1 MTDIVFAAATGTG
14 GAITIIRISGA
25 GAGNLLRTLAGP
37 LPRPRM
43 ATLRTLRGNS
53 GQALDRGL
61 VLWFPAPKS
70 YTGEEY
76 AELHI
81 HGGRAVR
88 TAVADVLVALGARP
102 AEPGEF
108 SRRAFANG
116 KLDLL
121 EAEGVADLIN
131 AETES
136 QRRMAVEQADG
147 EASSAVAHWRQ
158 TLIKLLAQLAAI
170 IDFADDDLP
179 TEVERTLRAELQ
191 SFREEIA
198 TALGAWDAAERL
210 REGIDIVVLGAPN
223 AGKSTLINALA
234 GEEISI
240 VSDIAGTTRDAVG
253 TRVQIA
259 GVPVRLVDTAGLRET
274 TDSVEAEGVRRARAH
289 GAKADLLLL
298 LAPPPDF
305 SFPRA
310 PEGVESILIST
321 KSDLLYTVPD
331 GTLPIS
337 AKTGK
342 NMSILADKLADA
354 VRRLTDRGGAPGF
367 ARPRHRACLRDILSH
382 LDNAL
387 AEYQPELCAA
397 ELQGASHVLARL
409 AGAVGV
415 EEVLDEVFSAFCIGK

>member
-1 MTDIVFAAATGTG
+1 MTDIVFAAATGAG

-25 GAGNLLRTLAGP
+25 GTGNLLRTLAGP

-43 ATLRTLRGNS
+43 ATLRTLRDQS
-53 GQALDRGL
+53 GQALDRGF

-76 AELHI
+76 AELHL

-88 TAVADVLVALGARP
+88 MAVADVLVALGARP

-147 EASSAVAHWRQ
+147 VASSAVARWRQ
-158 TLIKLLAQLAAI
+158 MLVELLAQLAAI

-179 TEVERTLRAELQ
+179 TEVEGSLRAQLQ

-198 TALGAWDAAERL
+198 TALGAGNAAERL

-253 TRVQIA
+253 ARVQIA

-298 LAPPPDF
+298 LASPPDF
-305 SFPRA
+305 SFPKA
-310 PEGVESILIST
+310 PDGVECILIST
-321 KSDLLYTVPD
+321 KSDLFCSVPD

-337 AKTGK
+337 AKTGQ
-342 NMSILADKLADA
+342 NMSALVDRLADA

-387 AEYQPELCAA
+387 AEHQPELCAA